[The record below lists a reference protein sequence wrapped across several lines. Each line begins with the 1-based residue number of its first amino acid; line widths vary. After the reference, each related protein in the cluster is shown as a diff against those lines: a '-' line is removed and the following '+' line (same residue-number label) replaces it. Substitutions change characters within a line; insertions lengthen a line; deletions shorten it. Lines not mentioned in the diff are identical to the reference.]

1 MAATQQHSSRSERAR
16 SFRRLSSVR
25 LEMFSDGVF
34 AIAVTLLALQL
45 RPPNL
50 DGVTTVGGLLD
61 ALFEQRIQFGYYA
74 LNFVNVGG
82 VWLEHHELL
91 DPLEAH
97 SRRLARKSPRAP
109 WWWRTRSRHA
119 CSSAAGKFGTGAT
132 CEWQPGRRQASAHR
146 GARHL
151 PIPAFIGAR
160 PRAARA
166 AAPVEAS
173 SPPARLR
180 VRAHW

>member
-1 MAATQQHSSRSERAR
+1 MGRTVGHDPAETPASETG
-16 SFRRLSSVR
+16 SVACGADAP
-25 LEMFSDGVF
+25 EAHPGSGP
-34 AIAVTLLALQL
+34 A
-45 RPPNL
+45 
-50 DGVTTVGGLLD
+50 GGLLLLSMAFTRITFLLVCLGVRAELEPGEATEELVMP
-61 ALFEQRIQFGYYA
+61 ALLRSAAAVVLVALQR
-74 LNFVNVGG
+74 
-82 VWLEHHELL
+82 
-91 DPLEAH
+91 
-97 SRRLARKSPRAP
+97 SRSATRRSGKSPRAS

-146 GARHL
+146 GARHP

-166 AAPVEAS
+166 AAPVVAS

-180 VRAHW
+180 VRAHG